1 MKKLLK
7 KLCLPTNDQRAAALK
22 AELSARNIAYE
33 CRENMAVVVPAAAE
47 EAVVLCAHFDVVPG
61 SLGYND
67 NGMSLAIILSMLNQ
81 LPDFIEVVFTNG
93 EECGFLGARK
103 YLRQNRKHLL
113 GCVNLDVC
121 GFGDTVYCDPMNS
134 GIVLPGCKIGRM
146 PMNDGCLFA
155 ERRIPTLTF
164 SAGPAEVP
172 FFEGIRQIGR
182 TIHNGPM
189 DNKLEILNFD
199 LPDLFG
205 SFVLRAAEAL
215 AETAYAARAM

>member
-7 KLCLPTNDQRAAALK
+7 KLCLPTNGQRAAALM
-22 AELSARNIAYE
+22 AELAARNVAYE
-33 CRENMAVVVPAAAE
+33 CLADKAVVVPAKTE

-67 NGMSLAIILSMLNQ
+67 NGMSLAIILSMLNR
-81 LPDFIEVVFTNG
+81 LLDFVEVVFTDG
-93 EECGFLGARK
+93 EECGFLGARH
-103 YLRQNRKHLL
+103 YLRHNRKHLL

-134 GIVLPGCKIGRM
+134 GIALPGCKVGRM

-155 ERRIPTLTF
+155 GHRIPALTF
-164 SAGPAEVP
+164 SAGPADVP
-172 FFEGIRQIGR
+172 FAEGIRQICR

-199 LPDLFG
+199 LSDLFG
-205 SFVLRAAEAL
+205 SFVLRAAEAF
-215 AETAYAARAM
+215 ADTAYVARAM